1 MANRSYIIWSI
12 LSRTPAT
19 GRQRIQCVVS
29 RVSVFIHRRND
40 YVSSDTHTPS
50 WSPKMTSR
58 LFVFDVKTIS

>member
-40 YVSSDTHTPS
+40 YVSVRYTYAELVAKDDQPAF
-50 WSPKMTSR
+50 R
-58 LFVFDVKTIS
+58 F